1 MPKIEPGVLFSAPCD
16 THGRLY
22 ILVLPERMVTPSRL
36 LIAARTP
43 SNVEPPELL
52 TELFIPSLD
61 TSEWSSDG
69 PRSKD

>member
-1 MPKIEPGVLFSAPCD
+1 MPKIEPGVLCSLPCD
-16 THGRLY
+16 THGKLY

-36 LIAARTP
+36 LIAGRTP
-43 SNVEPPELL
+43 SNDGPPELL

-61 TSEWSSDG
+61 TSEWSSSG

>member
-1 MPKIEPGVLFSAPCD
+1 MPRIEPGVLCSLPWD
-16 THGRLY
+16 TRGKLY

-36 LIAARTP
+36 LIAAHTP
-43 SNVEPPELL
+43 SKDDKLEFL

-61 TSEWSSDG
+61 TSEWSSGG